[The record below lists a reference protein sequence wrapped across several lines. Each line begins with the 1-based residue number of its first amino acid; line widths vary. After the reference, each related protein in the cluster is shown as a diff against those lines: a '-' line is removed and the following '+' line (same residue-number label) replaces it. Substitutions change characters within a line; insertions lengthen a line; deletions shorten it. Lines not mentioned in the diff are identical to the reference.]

1 MINHITCTR
10 NKIFYSFIFTLFLLS
25 SCSGQNKKVEEPELV
40 SFRKFLVQKN
50 IDKNLGVQNE
60 YETLNEEH
68 FYSNHYFNFST
79 KLPKNYTLDRG
90 NEEYTIIRGLDTL
103 TSSTVHISVTPIS
116 KTGTGYLKFQSSPMK
131 YIDEVFG
138 VNFKEIILNTF
149 KTKTTIEV
157 LNFDVS
163 ESKVRTTNY
172 VIYTVQYEETYDS
185 IQIPFVNVQYV
196 TYLWGNLFTISYT
209 SPEVLFDPKILSEVL
224 VQTNYIEPQYE

>member
-79 KLPKNYTLDRG
+79 KLPKNYTLDIG

-131 YIDEVFG
+131 YIPASNAFL
-138 VNFKEIILNTF
+138 KSSSL
-149 KTKTTIEV
+149 
-157 LNFDVS
+157 
-163 ESKVRTTNY
+163 
-172 VIYTVQYEETYDS
+172 
-185 IQIPFVNVQYV
+185 
-196 TYLWGNLFTISYT
+196 
-209 SPEVLFDPKILSEVL
+209 
-224 VQTNYIEPQYE
+224 